1 MLNKKAQIEDNLEIV
16 LSIIGIII
24 GVVIITL
31 AKAEYKI
38 SVDHAENAIQSGS
51 TIESFDAKFI
61 GTDLLNILKLETGDY
76 TFGELIAYMPR
87 NYQEVQDP
95 ALFEDLFWDVWL
107 VNGLGCDTELY
118 KQLDENLRPIYGANW
133 ALEVV
138 YKDEQIFTCPYSYL
152 LYPGYS
158 ETNMFLPSLDPNE
171 ELLVSLNVNP

>member
-61 GTDLLNILKLETGDY
+61 GTDLLNIL
-76 TFGELIAYMPR
+76 
-87 NYQEVQDP
+87 
-95 ALFEDLFWDVWL
+95 
-107 VNGLGCDTELY
+107 
-118 KQLDENLRPIYGANW
+118 
-133 ALEVV
+133 
-138 YKDEQIFTCPYSYL
+138 
-152 LYPGYS
+152 
-158 ETNMFLPSLDPNE
+158 
-171 ELLVSLNVNP
+171 